1 MNDVKLALVGFGNV
15 AQGLAQILAEDGER
29 YAQEYGLRFHI
40 NAVADPLKGTLFAP
54 GGASPAELLEAAR
67 QPGGL
72 AALPYDHPDWDAL
85 EMIQVSPVDAVVEL
99 SYTNLQT
106 GEPATTYISEALR
119 RKKHVVTTNKGPIA
133 LHYDT
138 LTNLARV
145 HEVGLGIEGT
155 VMSGT
160 PALRMARNC
169 MLPAGVSRVQGI
181 LNGTTNYI
189 LTQME
194 SGMSYADAL
203 AEAQAQGFAE
213 ADPTGDVEAYDP
225 AAKIAILA
233 RIVLETAVPLGEV
246 ERQGITGVTQEDVQQ
261 ALAAGHHWKLV
272 ATAERVEGEVRASVK
287 PTLLPAGHPL
297 AGVGGAANAVTF
309 YSKYLGEVTLVGPGA
324 GRLQTGMAVIE
335 DLIDIFKRR

>member
-15 AQGLAQILAEDGER
+15 AQGLVQILSQSSER
-29 YAQEYGLRFHI
+29 YTQDYGLRFHI
-40 NAVADPLKGTLFAP
+40 NAIADPLKGTLFAP
-54 GGASPAELLEAAR
+54 EGADPAELLAAAQ

-72 AALPYDHPDWDAL
+72 AGLPYDHPNWDAL
-85 EMIQVSPVDAVVEL
+85 DMIQVSPVDVVVEL
-99 SYTNLQT
+99 SYTDLTT

-145 HEVGLGIEGT
+145 HEVSLGIEGT

-213 ADPTGDVEAYDP
+213 ANPTGDVEAYDP

-233 RIVLETAVPLGEV
+233 RIVLETAVPLQDV
-246 ERQGITGVTQEDVQQ
+246 ERQGITGITQEDVQQ
-261 ALAAGHHWKLV
+261 ALTAGHHWKLV
-272 ATAERVEGEVRASVK
+272 ATAERTEDGVRASVK
-287 PTLLPAGHPL
+287 PTRLPAGHPL
-297 AGVGGAANAVTF
+297 ANIGGATNAVTF
-309 YSKYLGEVTLVGPGA
+309 SSNYLGDVTLIGPGA

-335 DLIDIFKRR
+335 DLIDIYRNR